1 MGSCFGISPI
11 MRLMLTTFLFLALSD
26 VTLGIFFDTPRS
38 SCSSN
43 RQCRT
48 FARTQ
53 CLGDEFIFFCSGKP
67 EPTQF
72 QACASRDQ
80 TPSVIL
86 EMHSEGEG
94 IIVATMN
101 VQSASVAKTVVLT
114 SIAQATAASV
124 GRIEIIKRN
133 YRHDNDRIE

>member
-26 VTLGIFFDTPRS
+26 VTLGIFFNTPGS

-53 CLGDEFIFFCSGKP
+53 CLGDEFIFCFGQTRAYTVPGLCVQRSNAFCDIGNALGGRRDNCRYN
-67 EPTQF
+67 E
-72 QACASRDQ
+72 CA
-80 TPSVIL
+80 TL
-86 EMHSEGEG
+86 
-94 IIVATMN
+94 
-101 VQSASVAKTVVLT
+101 
-114 SIAQATAASV
+114 
-124 GRIEIIKRN
+124 
-133 YRHDNDRIE
+133 